1 MARRPLAGLTALGLV
16 LSMGMATPSP
26 SPESADTPAPA
37 PGALP
42 AATRLTLITG
52 DVVTY
57 GKAADGTP
65 RADVKPARRAGGAP
79 VSFVTLRKGGSF
91 YVFPSDAL
99 APVASGQVDKGLFDV
114 AYLAANGYTDA
125 ERPTLPVIVQYGAA
139 KQAAATL
146 SARADALPATASPVA
161 LASVG
166 GAAVKVDKKAAR
178 EFWTAAAASPTAS
191 PSARATTPTAIWLD
205 RKMKAVL
212 DKSVP
217 QIGAP
222 QAWAAGYKGKGVKVA
237 VLDTGVDP
245 DHPDLAGRIGATAN
259 FTDDPDAR
267 DGHGHGTH
275 VASTIA
281 GSGRYTGV
289 APEATLLVGK
299 VLSSSGTGTSSQ
311 VIAGMQWAAA
321 QAKVVSISIG
331 GEYEDQNGPINQ
343 AVNTLSAE
351 TGALFVVAAGNDG
364 GSRTVNAP
372 GSAAAA
378 LTVGAVDREERLA
391 PFSSRGPAPFDYG
404 LKPDV
409 VAPGVGIVA
418 ARARGT
424 SMGSPVD
431 ELHTA
436 ASGTS
441 MATPHVSGAAAIL
454 AGQHPDW
461 TGPQLKAALTGT
473 AKDDGL
479 TAYQQGAGRID
490 VARAVT
496 QRVRG
501 SGNLDFGFLPSPQ
514 SGPVTKKI
522 TYTNDGDQP
531 VTLTLR
537 ASIAAH
543 RGTAPEQA
551 LKLDRDTVTVPAHGA
566 ADVTVAFDPSGPA
579 TWYAGAVA
587 ATGGDVVVRTAVGAF
602 VEPRRVRLRTELI
615 MPDGAADAVSVPW
628 LFLRTDDRDDLDSF
642 YQTAEGEASVYPGTF
657 SVNTIA
663 AWRGEDGEW
672 QQSLPTA
679 PEVKV
684 DRDTTVTLDL
694 RKAREVRLDTPRTT
708 ETYLSHYALRRT
720 TANGVVADFLSSY
733 PAYGLH
739 HYWMLPTEPVKQGA
753 LDLTG
758 QFWQGA
764 PLVTMKAAGR
774 TLAPRYAGVTPDLPK
789 LTGKQTLS
797 LVDVGHGTDLSG
809 LDVRGKLALLDLG
822 DLCPDTTCSGDG
834 LDRVQALAA
843 AGAVGVLGYGASG
856 RAFLD
861 PTGSWAF
868 YPIPTMSLPADQ
880 GRALARKPVD
890 VKVEGSPATP
900 YMYSLFFP
908 ERGRIPA
915 GLDYR
920 VTRKNLQ
927 EIDDRFHSDRP
938 GAVRMSWTPVLI
950 NGSEPF
956 AAWGLGGAWQAR
968 TTVTE
973 YVGPVSP
980 DVTWQREV
988 RMRYDEGDL
997 SRTGYNTVAL
1007 DVFTRAGRRTERWGM
1022 QPRVP
1027 GGPRDGDRVIDSGT
1041 ATCFACRTGDLF
1053 TSAVPVMGPEPNH
1066 QEPFTWSAN
1075 FQAWA
1080 GGKDELHLYRDGR
1093 EVPLEE
1099 KIGAL
1104 GPVAIKLPT
1113 FTLPP
1118 DEGEY
1123 RLTDTFH
1130 TPQPGQRFATDVETA
1145 WTFRSK
1151 RPESGM
1157 KDLTDGLCA
1166 GWLVTQVLAP
1176 CAPVRRL
1183 NLSYDLDL
1191 DLDNQAAAGATRRIT
1206 VTGYNGS
1213 FGQPD
1218 AKLTALRLSATFDGG
1233 AHWVPVRMSAS
1244 GDRAFT
1250 GTITHPPLSRTDGAV
1265 GLRAQA
1271 TDQEGNTVDQT
1282 IHKAYGLKQP

>member
-16 LSMGMATPSP
+16 LSMGMAAPSP
-26 SPESADTPAPA
+26 SPESAGTPAPIPA
-37 PGALP
+37 ALP
-42 AATRLTLITG
+42 ATTQLTLITG

-65 RADVKPARRAGGAP
+65 HADVKPAKRAGRAP
-79 VSFVTLRKGGSF
+79 MSFVTLREGASY
-91 YVFPSDAL
+91 YVFPSDAMG
-99 APVASGQVDKGLFDV
+99 PVASGQVDKGLFDV

-125 ERPTLPVIVQYGAA
+125 ERPTLPVIVQYGTA
-139 KQAAATL
+139 KQSAATL

-166 GAAVKVDKKAAR
+166 GAAVQVDKKAAGD
-178 EFWTAAAASPTAS
+178 FWSAAASSA
-191 PSARATTPTAIWLD
+191 SARGTAPAAIWLD

-245 DHPDLAGRIGATAN
+245 DHPDLAGRIEAMAN
-259 FTDDPDAR
+259 FTEDPDAR

-299 VLSSSGTGTSSQ
+299 VLSSAGSGTSSQ
-311 VIAGMQWAAA
+311 VIAGMQWAAS

-343 AVNTLSAE
+343 ALNTLSAE
-351 TGALFVVAAGNDG
+351 TGALFVVASGNDG
-364 GSRTVNAP
+364 ASRTVNSP

-378 LTVGAVDREERLA
+378 LTVGAVDGEEKLA
-391 PFSSRGPAPFDYG
+391 AFSSRGPSPFDYG

-431 ELHTA
+431 ELYTG

-461 TGPQLKAALTGT
+461 TGQQLKAALIGT

-490 VARAVT
+490 VAKAIT
-496 QRVRG
+496 QQVRG
-501 SGNLDFGFLPSPQ
+501 SGNLDFGFLSFPQ
-514 SGPVTKKI
+514 SGPATKTI

-537 ASIAAH
+537 ASMAAH
-543 RGTAPEQA
+543 RGTTPERA
-551 LKLDRDTVTVPAHGA
+551 LTLDRDTVTVPARGT
-566 ADVTVAFDPSGPA
+566 ADVAVTFDPSGPD
-579 TWYAGAVA
+579 TWYEGSVA
-587 ATGGDVVVRTAVGAF
+587 ATGGDVSVRTAVGAF
-602 VEPRRVRLRTELI
+602 VEPRKVKLKAKMI
-615 MPDGAADAVSVPW
+615 MPDGATDAVSIPW
-628 LFLRTDDRDDLDSF
+628 MFMRTDERDDLDTYHLADAS
-642 YQTAEGEASVYPGTF
+642 AEGEASVYPGTF
-657 SVNTIA
+657 SVNTIV
-663 AWRGEDGEW
+663 AWRGENGEW

-679 PEVKV
+679 PEVTV
-684 DRDTTVTLDL
+684 DQDTTVTLDL
-694 RKAREVRLDTPRTT
+694 RKARKVQLDTSNPS
-708 ETYLSHYALRRT
+708 ETYLSHYGLRRT
-720 TANGVVADFLSSY
+720 SANGTSADFLSSY

-739 HYWMLPTEPVKQGA
+739 HYWMLPTKPVKQGA
-753 LDLTG
+753 FDLTG

-774 TLAPRYAGVTPDLPK
+774 RLDPRYVGVGPDIPK
-789 LTGKQTLS
+789 LAGKQTLT

-834 LDRVQALAA
+834 LNRVEALAA

-861 PTGSWAF
+861 PLGSWAL

-880 GRALARKPVD
+880 GRALAGKPVT
-890 VKVEGSPATP
+890 VKVEGTPATP

-915 GLDYR
+915 ELDYR
-920 VTRKNLQ
+920 VTKKNLH
-927 EIDDRFHSDRP
+927 EIENRFHSDRP
-938 GAVRMSWTPVLI
+938 GTVNMTWSPVLI
-950 NGSEPF
+950 TGSEPF
-956 AAWGLGGAWQAR
+956 LAWGLDGTWQAR
-968 TTVTE
+968 TVVTE

-980 DVTWQREV
+980 DVAWQREV
-988 RMRYDEGDL
+988 RMRYEEGNP
-997 SRTGYNTVAL
+997 SRTGYTTTAL
-1007 DVFTRAGRRTERWGM
+1007 DVFTEAGRRTERWGM

-1027 GGPRDGDRVIDSGT
+1027 GSPRSTDRVIDSGT
-1041 ATCFACRTGDLF
+1041 ASCFPCRTGDMF
-1053 TSAVPVMGPEPNH
+1053 TAAVPVMGPEPNH
-1066 QEPFTWSAN
+1066 QEAFTWGAN
-1075 FQAWA
+1075 ASAWA
-1080 GGKDELHLYRDGR
+1080 GGKDELHLYRNGQ

-1104 GPVAIKLPT
+1104 WIVQIKLPT

-1118 DEGEY
+1118 EEAEY
-1123 RLTDTFH
+1123 RLTDKFH
-1130 TPQPGQRFATDVETA
+1130 TPQSGQRFATDVETA

-1166 GWLVTQVLAP
+1166 GWLVAPSLAP

-1191 DLDNQAAAGATRRIT
+1191 DLDNQVTAGRARRIT

-1218 AKLTALRLSATFDGG
+1218 AKLTRLQLSATFDGG
-1233 AHWVPVRMSAS
+1233 AHWVPVPMSAT
-1244 GDRAFT
+1244 GDHTFA
-1250 GTITHPPLSRTDGAV
+1250 GTITHPPLTQTDGTV

-1271 TDQEGNTVDQT
+1271 TDKEGNTIEQT
-1282 IHKAYGLKQP
+1282 IPKAYGLK